1 MQIKTTRGTTLHH
14 PAWPSLK
21 SLQTGNAEEGW
32 RKWNPYHTFGGN
44 ANWCNT
50 MEKSVEIPQNTK
62 NRITLDPAILLLGIS
77 PEKT

>member
-1 MQIKTTRGTTLHH
+1 MQIKTTRRNHLT
-14 PAWPSLK
+14 PPSMAIIK
-21 SLQTGNAEEGW
+21 NLQTGNAEEGW